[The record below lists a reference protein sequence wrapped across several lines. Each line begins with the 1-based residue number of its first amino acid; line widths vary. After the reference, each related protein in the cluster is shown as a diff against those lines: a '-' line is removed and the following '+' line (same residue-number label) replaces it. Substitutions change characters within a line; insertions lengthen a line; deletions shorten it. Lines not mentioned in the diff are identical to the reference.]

1 MQQALFWPGRA
12 FYWEIA
18 THALSTGANAD
29 ADAPPTVVVARNG
42 VADGAVVVT
51 VTHPGTGEYG
61 IGFTVPSGYLT
72 IDTVVVRISATMGG
86 VPVKAKVNAVCPTLA
101 NVAGK
106 TFDQYMGAL
115 AANVFGVTAVSDG
128 TLGKVVQFF
137 RPDGTLS
144 HTIEHDGTTDGKR
157 VTVTFA

>member
-1 MQQALFWPGRA
+1 MQQALFWPGRP
-12 FYWEIA
+12 FYHEFPI
-18 THALSTGANAD
+18 HSLGTGAYTD
-29 ADAPPTVVVARNG
+29 ADSLPTAVVARNG
-42 VADGAVVVT
+42 AVDVT
-51 VTHPGTGEYG
+51 VTPLVVKRETGLYSVS
-61 IGFTVPSGYLT
+61 FTVPAGYLT
-72 IDTVVVRISATMGG
+72 TDTIVVRVIAIVG
-86 VPVKAKVNAVCPTLA
+86 VPVKYPINAVCPTLA
-101 NVAGK
+101 DVAGK